1 MLKIEPGRGSD
12 KNSVKFWGAVVNEDK
27 TIQPTRMLKKSPKLK
42 LIANNPIECDGV
54 VWEPSDTR
62 DIRCAYSQ
70 DTLWETTTDLA
81 TRAMIKRQCRDDP
94 HSETYDTQIGDGHS
108 VLLNDPSEILGT
120 AMWSVLAID
129 IEVIAPDGSFP
140 DPLRHEILQIS
151 LVSRPRNHSE
161 IHGVVLSHADDA
173 RTYKLEDFTLET
185 FESEKSM
192 LSRFVDL
199 VLRMDPD
206 MITGWNVLNFDLWFI
221 ATRANI
227 CVVPM
232 RLGRDGS
239 RIRAWKKETHTR
251 AHGTRVTKMFDAHG
265 RIIFDSLAVFQK
277 ILSEPSYKLQSMV
290 VKHLGKSKED
300 MPYAE
305 IFPSMRTH
313 EGRLRVA
320 SYCYTDSLLVL
331 ELLAHFKILHRFSG
345 IVSVTGC
352 PLNKV
357 IHGGQQIRCFSAL
370 LREVRTHSPGTAF
383 PDTEEVF
390 EGTYQ
395 GATVITP
402 RVGATEDVIATLDF
416 AALYPNIMRAWNMCW
431 STMITNLPPRGKQPT
446 DTCPYGETEMFRGH
460 TIRRVTTIR
469 AAQTHFD
476 TIGFMQ
482 DHEGLIPRVQTKL
495 FWKRKA
501 VKKQMKTSE
510 GLEYEILDAYQLALK
525 LVMNSMYGLLG
536 AKQGYLPEKRIASAI
551 TCSGRMLIEWS
562 RLYTETHEAGLSVWG
577 GDTDSI
583 FVHAPKGT
591 RTSPNDYHVFWQKL
605 AQDITAT
612 YGHEA
617 LVLEYEKMYLGAP
630 GCLSWVLVAKK
641 RYAGFKWD
649 AWAKQGKLVFTGLEC
664 KRRDFCEH
672 LRNTMKKF
680 LLHLFTLPHDEALRN
695 LRDTIIDIFD
705 AHASGTQGFVLSRQF
720 FKKAEEYA
728 NPGALP
734 HVCVALRTNVNVG
747 TRVEFLI
754 ADDDAKP
761 GFAERAV
768 TLEEFTERGSFI
780 DVMYYF
786 HKQFEKPLRRI
797 CDVVDATL
805 SEDIWGQI
813 TRRVKKIDRRRR
825 RRRDTEGFNK
835 LFMMKGNTATS
846 EGAITGRVQKIDR
859 RRIRRRDKEGFNK
872 LFRIRGDD
880 VH

>member
-1 MLKIEPGRGSD
+1 MLKIEQKRG
-12 KNSVKFWGAVVNEDK
+12 KNSVNLWGAMVGDDK
-27 TIQPTRMLKKSPKLK
+27 TIGPPRMLRVTPKLK
-42 LIANNPIECDGV
+42 LIANEPVEFEGV
-54 VWEPSDTR
+54 LWEPSDAH
-62 DIRCAYSQ
+62 DIRCAYAGT
-70 DTLWETTTDLA
+70 TLWETTTDLA
-81 TRAMIKRQCRDDP
+81 TRAKIKYLCRDSP
-94 HSETYDTQIGDGHS
+94 YAETYDTQIGDGHM
-108 VLLNDPSEILGT
+108 VLLDGPDEILGS

-140 DPLRHEILQIS
+140 DPSEHKILQIS
-151 LVSRPRNHSE
+151 LVSRPRNAGE
-161 IHGVVLSHADDA
+161 IHGVVLSLADET
-173 RTYKLEDFTLET
+173 RTHDLEDFRFET
-185 FESEKSM
+185 FEEERSM
-192 LSRFVDL
+192 LCRFVEL

-206 MITGWNVLNFDLWFI
+206 MITGWNVLNFDLHYI
-221 ATRANI
+221 AKRAEI
-227 CVVPM
+227 LGVAV

-239 RIRAWKKETHTR
+239 RIRTWDKETHTR

-265 RIIFDSLAVFQK
+265 RIVFDSLAVFQK

-290 VKHLGKSKED
+290 VKHLGKSKGD

-320 SYCYTDSLLVL
+320 SYCYTDSSLVL
-331 ELLAHFKILHRFSG
+331 DLLAHFKILHRFAG

-370 LREVRTHSPGTAF
+370 LREVRTHSPGVAF

-431 STMITNLPPRGKQPT
+431 STMVTDLPPRGKKT
-446 DTCPYGETEMFRGH
+446 ADICPYEETETYQGY
-460 TIRRVTTIR
+460 TIRRVTSIR
-469 AAQTHFD
+469 DAETHFD
-476 TIGFMQ
+476 TIGFVQ
-482 DHEGLIPRVQTKL
+482 DHDGLIPRVQTKL
-495 FWKRKA
+495 YRKRKA
-501 VKKQMKTSE
+501 VKKRMKTAE

-562 RLYTETHEAGLSVWG
+562 RLHAEKHEAGLSVWG

-583 FVHAPKGT
+583 FVHAPAGT
-591 RTSPNDYHVFWQKL
+591 RETPKQYHAFWDEL
-605 AQDITAT
+605 AREITAT

-649 AWAKQGKLVFTGLEC
+649 AWAEKGKLVYTGLEC

-672 LRNTMKKF
+672 LRDTMKRF
-680 LLHLFTLPHDEALRN
+680 LLDLFTVPYGDAMRA
-695 LRDTIIDIFD
+695 LRDTIVGIFD
-705 AHASGTQGFVLSRQF
+705 AHADGTDGFVLSRQF
-720 FKKAEEYA
+720 FKKATDYA

-734 HVCVALRTNVNVG
+734 HVCVALRTNANVG
-747 TRVEFLI
+747 SRVEFLI
-754 ADDDAKP
+754 ADDDATP
-761 GFAERAV
+761 GFADRAV
-768 TLEEFTERGSFI
+768 TRAEFAERGSFV

-786 HKQFEKPLRRI
+786 QKQFEKPLRRI
-797 CDVVDATL
+797 SDVVDAGL
-805 SEDIWGQI
+805 SDDIWGEI
-813 TRRVKKIDRRRR
+813 KRRVKKIDRRRR
-825 RRRDTEGFNK
+825 RQRDREGFEK
-835 LFMMKGNTATS
+835 LFGM
-846 EGAITGRVQKIDR
+846 R
-859 RRIRRRDKEGFNK
+859 R
-872 LFRIRGDD
+872 
-880 VH
+880 